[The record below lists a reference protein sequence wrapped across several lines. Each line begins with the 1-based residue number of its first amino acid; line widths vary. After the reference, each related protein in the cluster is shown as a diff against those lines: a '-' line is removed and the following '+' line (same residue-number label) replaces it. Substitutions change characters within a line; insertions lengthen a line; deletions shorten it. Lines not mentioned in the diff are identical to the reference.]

1 MPAAAELLPELDE
14 EAASTRKLLALVPD
28 ARFDWKPH
36 PKSWSVGEL
45 ATHIAN
51 ARLMNLGGLQG
62 QGIHYKGHALKPGT
76 TRGELLRLLLRT
88 SKKTI
93 ANLTAVDLERE
104 VPSLTAPALPGW
116 NRVLGGLIEHEIH
129 HRSQLCEHLSAA
141 GIEPPALYGLHA
153 EDLPR

>member
-1 MPAAAELLPELDE
+1 MEASDLIAYVGRVHGRTYEAAERITDEL
-14 EAASTRKLLALVPD
+14 V
-28 ARFDWKPH
+28 DWRPR
-36 PKSWSVGEL
+36 PGEFSFGEL

-62 QGIHYKGHALKPGT
+62 LGIHYKGHALKPGT